1 MGTSAWHAAYGRRN
15 LVETTNSA
23 LHGEFI
29 EIDKG
34 YVRTL
39 RTGRIDTLTAHG
51 LAGWNRWVIR
61 QWEAIRSHPDTP
73 AFRRDHRPPRAP
85 RRDRLARYEDLIP
98 DRKSTR

>member
-1 MGTSAWHAAYGRRN
+1 MTPASASPPDP
-15 LVETTNSA
+15 LVLQA
-23 LHGEFI
+23 WQVL
-29 EIDKG
+29 
-34 YVRTL
+34 
-39 RTGRIDTLTAHG
+39 DTLTAHG

-98 DRKSTR
+98 RGTSPPG